1 MGLSLGT
8 HSLFV
13 LLLRGGQFVCCM
25 CLQSFQC
32 SLVRCRCHLFVTL
45 QCSQRAEAATS
56 SPRVSNGT
64 SREGLGASGAPCTWG
79 KLRAAELYDHLGDD
93 QPWTDADKFEN
104 VNLVTT
110 TDANTVAALS
120 KQLHAAFGYPDPE

>member
-1 MGLSLGT
+1 MCTSHRKFT
-8 HSLFV
+8 H
-13 LLLRGGQFVCCM
+13 
-25 CLQSFQC
+25 
-32 SLVRCRCHLFVTL
+32 
-45 QCSQRAEAATS
+45 AA
-56 SPRVSNGT
+56 VSI
-64 SREGLGASGAPCTWG
+64 
-79 KLRAAELYDHLGDD
+79 DD